1 MEVMTAIRGRRSIRK
16 YRPREIPTEVLEEVL
31 EAGRLAPSAGNRQA
45 WELIIVTD
53 KGTLGEL
60 VPACKNQQFVGECSA
75 FLAAVE
81 VPGQR
86 WSMTDLT
93 IMMDHLTLAAHEKG
107 LGTCWIGAFDK
118 DAIGKLLGVPRPFGG
133 LPDTGYP
140 TDPSPSVNPRNCI
153 LGALRAEM
161 RSLGCQTLASWD
173 DGNLLSK
180 A

>member
-1 MEVMTAIRGRRSIRK
+1 MVALHNGAVRLLSV
-16 YRPREIPTEVLEEVL
+16 VLLLVFLLGGHPQRLPAVVDPAGLRYVL
-31 EAGRLAPSAGNRQA
+31 VADEAGAHRVPAGT
-45 WELIIVTD
+45 ELIIVTD

-107 LGTCWIGAFDK
+107 L
-118 DAIGKLLGVPRPFGG
+118 
-133 LPDTGYP
+133 
-140 TDPSPSVNPRNCI
+140 
-153 LGALRAEM
+153 
-161 RSLGCQTLASWD
+161 
-173 DGNLLSK
+173 
-180 A
+180 

>member
-118 DAIGKLLGVPRPFGG
+118 DAIGKLLGVP
-133 LPDTGYP
+133 PDRSVAVCMTLGYP
-140 TDPSPSVNPRNCI
+140 DEDPSP
-153 LGALRAEM
+153 
-161 RSLGCQTLASWD
+161 RSRKSPQELYHWERYGQR
-173 DGNLLSK
+173 K
-180 A
+180 